1 MSPWIR
7 TVGPT
12 EATGRLGKLYEAA
25 IARAGR
31 VFGIVRI
38 MSLDPAVLESSMG
51 LYRSVMFGRGP
62 LTRAQREMIAVVVS
76 AQNACLY

>member
-7 TVGPT
+7 TVGPDQ
-12 EATGRLGKLYEAA
+12 ATGRLGKLYEAA

-38 MSLDPAVLESSMG
+38 MSLDPSVLEASMG
-51 LYRSVMFGRGP
+51 LYRSVMYGRGP
-62 LTRAQREMIAVVVS
+62 LSRAQREMIAVVVS
-76 AQNACLY
+76 SENECHY